1 MSRKLISPAFETG
14 QQRTITPPAFEAG
27 QKKRINPDAGNVFV
41 CDVKSAVE
49 TQTVKIKGAQS
60 VGDGAVL
67 VEIPIEITA
76 RVMVFNRIGG
86 RMTELGRIIG
96 VLRNDRV
103 FTFQYERMLELMG
116 LTGEVRTRSR
126 TPGIYIEDHDIS
138 IPLSRHRTLGRHE
151 ARIRDIV
158 DTVREATGFEITHFR
173 RASDGVFDV
182 HIVRERILDKVIYID
197 PGHGINARGGFDPG
211 ATWES
216 HHEAYYVLQ
225 ISQSLKRI
233 LESFGATVH
242 IGATFYDPVKRR
254 SDAIPL
260 GDRPRIINEL
270 APDLAISIHLNA
282 HQNVSANGAEVLY
295 RDRHPQNRIIGEFI
309 LDSLVENTPFVRRQV
324 YQLPG
329 AIGILENT
337 LVPIVLV
344 ETGFIS
350 NENDRNYII
359 NNTEEIARAIATG
372 VVNYFR
378 SLEQ

>member
-67 VEIPIEITA
+67 VEIPVEITA

-182 HIVRERILDKVIYID
+182 HITREIRSALSGNFPMEFDFNRHLTFRPGTNPKID
-197 PGHGINARGGFDPG
+197 PIFAMRLAAFAYAHNLQIDVSSAFRSFERQAELVLTNPSAAAPGNSWHQYGLAVDSPTLIPYRNNVALMAVYGLHGGGSDFNGHIEPIETIGKNARLDGPAF
-211 ATWES
+211 
-216 HHEAYYVLQ
+216 L
-225 ISQSLKRI
+225 
-233 LESFGATVH
+233 
-242 IGATFYDPVKRR
+242 
-254 SDAIPL
+254 
-260 GDRPRIINEL
+260 
-270 APDLAISIHLNA
+270 
-282 HQNVSANGAEVLY
+282 SA
-295 RDRHPQNRIIGEFI
+295 F
-309 LDSLVENTPFVRRQV
+309 
-324 YQLPG
+324 
-329 AIGILENT
+329 
-337 LVPIVLV
+337 
-344 ETGFIS
+344 
-350 NENDRNYII
+350 
-359 NNTEEIARAIATG
+359 TE
-372 VVNYFR
+372 
-378 SLEQ
+378 